1 MNEAVY
7 FHPCDDGRESGTN
20 IKEELAWTYHTLGLA
35 RSHTCALV
43 MADYPLTANMKQAF
57 CTVA

>member
-7 FHPCDDGRESGTN
+7 FHPCDDGRESGTY
-20 IKEELAWTYHTLGLA
+20 IKEELASTYHTLGLA
-35 RSHTCALV
+35 LSHTCAFV
-43 MADYPLTANMKQAF
+43 VVDYPLTANMKQAF

>member
-7 FHPCDDGRESGTN
+7 FHPCDDGREAGTN

-35 RSHTCALV
+35 WSHTCALV
-43 MADYPLTANMKQAF
+43 MVDYPLTANMKQI
-57 CTVA
+57 

>member
-7 FHPCDDGRESGTN
+7 SHPCDDGRESGTY
-20 IKEELAWTYHTLGLA
+20 IKEELAWKYHTLGLA

-43 MADYPLTANMKQAF
+43 MVDYPLTANMKQAF